1 MLSNFPLSFPS
12 SSLHHSYYSKFNSKY
27 TLFSFLCSKEK
38 KLKKNLPRCY
48 ISSIIFTIIIRKGIV
63 KSFHENI
70 SLISIIKHENPAK
83 GNQRSKG
90 RVVHPPFGEETVGW
104 ALQRWTACRGRK
116 KKRKCSRA
124 FLSVIYMAI
133 PARRTRHPS
142 IIVLTTESY

>member
-1 MLSNFPLSFPS
+1 MLSNFPLSFP
-12 SSLHHSYYSKFNSKY
+12 SLHHSYYSKFNSKY
-27 TLFSFLCSKEK
+27 ILFSFLCSKGK

>member
-12 SSLHHSYYSKFNSKY
+12 SSLHRFYYSKFNSKY

-83 GNQRSKG
+83 GNERSKG

>member
-12 SSLHHSYYSKFNSKY
+12 LHHFYYSKFNSKY
-27 TLFSFLCSKEK
+27 ILFSFLCSKGK